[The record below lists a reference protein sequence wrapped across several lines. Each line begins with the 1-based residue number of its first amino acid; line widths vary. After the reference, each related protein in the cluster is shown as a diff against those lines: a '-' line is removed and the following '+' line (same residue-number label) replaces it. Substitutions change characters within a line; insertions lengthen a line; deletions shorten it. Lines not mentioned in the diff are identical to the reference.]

1 MEKRYID
8 RYFRTLLVELYK
20 PQKFISPG
28 VYIRESDISVIS
40 YDLVSNPSNS
50 GSTICISSRAI
61 GGVFNEPI
69 KIESAEQFRNFFDD
83 V

>member
-1 MEKRYID
+1 MEKRYMD

-20 PQKFISPG
+20 PQTIWSPG

-50 GSTICISSRAI
+50 GSTIGISSRAI

>member
-1 MEKRYID
+1 MD

-20 PQKFISPG
+20 PQTIWSPG

-40 YDLVSNPSNS
+40 YDLISSPSNS
-50 GSTICISSRAI
+50 GSTIGISSRAI